1 MARRTREDQGFTYDC
16 SVHLSQ
22 RWEDVKSR
30 FEGSD
35 ADEMIEPLAL
45 NHEMILLIRDC
56 LQSSTLTYHY
66 VLPTQLLAKAVNPSI
81 DAHAVQAGYPGSG
94 AFDARTIAHDVIVP
108 FDRAHERVL
117 GGSPEPYVNNPL
129 RVPGITQDYRSPQKN
144 KADWDKLVMVLD
156 AVEASSD
163 PTFARTVLDQVL
175 FEIYRL
181 LAKVTVAY
189 PTPSRISLER
199 TNQLIEEYLAAKS
212 GGERME
218 AVCTALLRIIGR
230 KFALFD
236 EVRREKVTA
245 SDASAGMSGD
255 IECLLEDKVVLVV
268 EVKDRELT
276 LIQLDTTLDAVR
288 ARHITELLVVAEQG
302 KEAHNEEAI
311 NVRIRNEFTSGQNV
325 YVVRFAEF
333 SLGIL
338 ILFGEDGRVELL
350 NEVGR
355 ELERVNAR
363 IEHRRAWADLL
374 RHA

>member
-16 SVHLSQ
+16 SVYLSQ
-22 RWEDVKSR
+22 RWEEVKSR

-45 NHEMILLIRDC
+45 NQEMILLIRDC

-129 RVPGITQDYRSPQKN
+129 RVPGITHDYRSPQKN

-156 AVEASSD
+156 AVETSTD
-163 PTFARTVLDQVL
+163 PAFARTVFDQVL

-181 LAKVTVAY
+181 LDRVMVVY
-189 PTPSRISLER
+189 PTPNRISLER
-199 TNQLIEEYLAAKS
+199 SNQLIDEYLAAKS

-218 AVCTALLRIIGR
+218 TVCTALFRVIGKR
-230 KFALFD
+230 FAIFD
-236 EVRREKVTA
+236 EVRREKVT
-245 SDASAGMSGD
+245 SADISTGMSAD
-255 IECLLEDKVVLVV
+255 IECLLDGRIVLVI

-276 LIQLDTTLDAVR
+276 LVQLDTTLDAVR

-302 KEAHNEEAI
+302 REAYHEDVI
-311 NVRIRNEFTSGQNV
+311 DLRIRNEFTSGQNI
-325 YVVRFAEF
+325 YVVKFAEF
-333 SLGIL
+333 ALGIL
-338 ILFGEDGRVELL
+338 ILFGEEGRVEFLG
-350 NEVGR
+350 EVGS
-355 ELERVNAR
+355 ELERSNAR

-374 RHA
+374 RRA